1 MENKMVDIS
10 VVLPVYNEEKNIE
23 ILYHELVLVLDKL
36 DKNYEIIF
44 VDDKSMDKSS
54 KIIEEI
60 SKKDN
65 NIKLIRF
72 RKNFGQ
78 TAALD
83 AGIKNSLGK
92 IIITMDSDLQND
104 PRDIPNLIKEL
115 SRGYDVVSGWRYNRK
130 DNFSKRVL
138 SRGANILRKLII
150 NDTITD
156 SGCTLKAYRRECFK
170 DLKLY
175 GEMHRFI
182 PALLSLNGF
191 KISEMKVNHRK
202 RKFGKTNYTF
212 KRTLNGFLDMIL
224 LKFWMKYSTKPIH
237 LFGGLGILSGISGF
251 LIGIYLTYIKLING
265 EAIANRPLL
274 VLSALLIVSGLILLV
289 FGLLAD
295 ILVKIYYKDKESYSI
310 MKS

>member
-212 KRTLNGFLDMIL
+212 KRTLNGFLDMFL
-224 LKFWMKYSTKPIH
+224 LKFWM
-237 LFGGLGILSGISGF
+237 
-251 LIGIYLTYIKLING
+251 
-265 EAIANRPLL
+265 
-274 VLSALLIVSGLILLV
+274 
-289 FGLLAD
+289 
-295 ILVKIYYKDKESYSI
+295 
-310 MKS
+310 